1 VKLVYLLDTNI
12 VSELLRP
19 SPDERVIESMRAY
32 DGTMAIAAIVWHEL
46 LYGLA
51 RLPEGTRK
59 RRLSAGIYHVIA
71 PAFPV
76 LPYTDSAAVLH
87 ADMRAAADAAGRPL
101 SFADGMIA
109 AVARSNNLLLVT
121 RNIDDF
127 AGVPGL
133 PVENWFLGL
142 PGGTGFG

>member
-1 VKLVYLLDTNI
+1 
-12 VSELLRP
+12 
-19 SPDERVIESMRAY
+19 MRAY

-76 LPYTDSAAVLH
+76 LPYTSARGQSLRSSDADSLYS
-87 ADMRAAADAAGRPL
+87 M
-101 SFADGMIA
+101 
-109 AVARSNNLLLVT
+109 
-121 RNIDDF
+121 
-127 AGVPGL
+127 
-133 PVENWFLGL
+133 W
-142 PGGTGFG
+142 